1 MVPITVWVKE
11 SIRHQL
17 YITPIKEFPF
27 YYFLFFPPPT
37 SFMLLILSLLLSF
50 FALLCLDSLHHH
62 PPQSQPE
69 WIRPHNPALNLER
82 WYQDIMSA
90 GEPHH
95 QSCPPPLPAK
105 SHSSRRPSQVN
116 LSPLFALIYYALL
129 FVLFLISIPDIMFG
143 ILIRVGLLASG
154 GDC

>member
-1 MVPITVWVKE
+1 MNG
-11 SIRHQL
+11 
-17 YITPIKEFPF
+17 F
-27 YYFLFFPPPT
+27 YYCLGKRKYSP
-37 SFMLLILSLLLSF
+37 SALYYSYQVISVLLLLISPASYLFYASHPVSVALLLCSPLPGLS
-50 FALLCLDSLHHH
+50 APPH
-62 PPQSQPE
+62 PSQSQPE

-116 LSPLFALIYYALL
+116 LSPLFALIYYAICSILY
-129 FVLFLISIPDIMFG
+129 FIS
-143 ILIRVGLLASG
+143 
-154 GDC
+154 